1 LWSERYQTLSHPPPP
16 PRRPLS
22 ELVTQFMTRNEGR
35 QEEAL
40 KSLDRDE
47 FQTNF
52 HNLQVWDL
60 LSLYLCGAEPR
71 PETFELV
78 PTGYRQR
85 DGVRM
90 SLEPRD
96 GGRIAITPYP
106 FAVRPLKVCYA
117 YKLLATHDFPTK
129 AAFLDAYYAAVLQT
143 RYFELV

>member
-1 LWSERYQTLSHPPPP
+1 
-16 PRRPLS
+16 
-22 ELVTQFMTRNEGR
+22 MARNEAR
-35 QEEAL
+35 QEQAL
-40 KSLDRDE
+40 KSLDREE
-47 FQTNF
+47 FATNY
-52 HNLQVWDL
+52 HALQVWDL
-60 LSLYLCGAEPR
+60 LSLYLCSAAPKKQR
-71 PETFELV
+71 VELV